1 MTNDPRLLAALPIV
15 LPAMWALLMLLRIP
29 KGFLALAPPIVS
41 QWAAAYLL
49 GAYVHSN
56 GTIRIDLGA
65 IGMPAGAMLRIDG
78 LCVLLLSATTLIIS
92 ACAFYSVGY
101 FHLHR
106 WQQTR
111 TLAREK
117 HFWPLLA
124 LLWGALSLL
133 WMSHDFLTT
142 YLALE
147 ALGLS
152 AAAMMVLP
160 DRPSATRAGLRYLF
174 YMLLG
179 SLCFLLGTGICYG
192 VYAEINLEALARSAR
207 PGGAHFIAMAL
218 MSAGLM
224 LKAAIF
230 PLHGW
235 LPDAHSHAW
244 TPVSAIH
251 AALVVKGSF
260 FVFAKVWIALSAN
273 MEAAAHFIGWAGSA
287 AIVWGGLM
295 AFRKQHIKH
304 IVAYSTISQ
313 LGYLLLF
320 VPLSMNAGERS
331 AQLAWQ
337 GVWLLFFSHA
347 FAKAAL
353 FLTVDNLVSAMGR
366 TDLEGLSGVDCYL
379 PLSILSF
386 GIASVSIIG
395 LPVSGGFTAKWL
407 LMHSALLSGQWQW
420 VVVLTIGTLLGAA
433 YIFRVFKY
441 TLASGMRTDCYFYLP
456 VSKEIVALTLALT
469 AVLLGLFPGWP
480 LALLGTGIET
490 GAP

>member
-1 MTNDPRLLAALPIV
+1 MMNDPHLLAALPVGLSV
-15 LPAMWALLMLLRIP
+15 LWALITLFRTP
-29 KGFLALAPPIVS
+29 KHFLSLALPIGS
-41 QWAAAYLL
+41 QLAAAYWL
-49 GAYVHSN
+49 GAYVHSH
-56 GTIRIDLGA
+56 GVIRFDLSALGMPAGTTIRID
-65 IGMPAGAMLRIDG
+65 G
-78 LCVLLLSATTLIIS
+78 LAVLLVSATTLIVS
-92 ACAFYSVGY
+92 ACAVYSIGY

-106 WQQTR
+106 MQQTR
-111 TLAREK
+111 MLTREK
-117 HFWPLLA
+117 RFWPLLA
-124 LLWGALSLL
+124 SLWGALSLL

-142 YLALE
+142 YVALE

-152 AAAMMVLP
+152 AASMMILP
-160 DRPSATRAGLRYLF
+160 DRPAATQAGLRYLF

-192 VYAEINLEALARSAR
+192 LYAQIDFEGLARSAR
-207 PGGAHFIAMAL
+207 PGIAHSMAL
-218 MSAGLM
+218 AFMSAGLM

-230 PLHGW
+230 PLHSW

-244 TPVSAIH
+244 TPVSAVH

-260 FVFAKVWIALSAN
+260 FVFAKLWMTLSPN
-273 MEAAAHFIGWAGSA
+273 TEAAAHFIGWAGGA

-295 AFRKQHIKH
+295 ALRKQHIKQ

-313 LGYLLLF
+313 LGYLLLL
-320 VPLSMNAGERS
+320 VPLSANAGERA

-337 GVWLLFFSHA
+337 GVWILFFSHA

-353 FLTVDNLVSAMGR
+353 FLAVDNLVSAMGR

-395 LPVSGGFTAKWL
+395 LPVSGGFMAKWL
-407 LMHSALLSGQWQW
+407 LLHSALLSGQWQW
-420 VVVLTIGTLLGAA
+420 VIVLTIGTLLGAA

-441 TLASGMRTDCYFYLP
+441 TLASGLRADCHYYLP
-456 VSKEIVALTLALT
+456 VSKEIVALTLALA
-469 AVLLGLFPGWP
+469 AVLLGLFPGWT
-480 LALLGTGIET
+480 LALLGTDFASE
-490 GAP
+490 AP